1 MYFIHFIGGITAYYI
16 GSIVLVTVTHT
27 CSCIVRIVQDHYTI
41 SEEVRIYMNKS
52 PKIYYQTIGSTT
64 TAVAP
69 EGGNCF
75 TTETSEVCSICLNIH
90 PQIHCIK
97 TVCGHEFGHDCFQ
110 KWIQSCP
117 TLHTHCPNC
126 RKYVH
131 SMTKY
136 QHM

>member
-1 MYFIHFIGGITAYYI
+1 MSNTHINMYFIHFIGGIAAYYI
-16 GSIVLVTVTHT
+16 GLIVLVTVTHT

-52 PKIYYQTIGSTT
+52 PKMYYQTISD
-64 TAVAP
+64 
-69 EGGNCF
+69 
-75 TTETSEVCSICLNIH
+75 TETSEVCSICLNIH
-90 PQIHCIK
+90 HRNHCIK

-126 RKYVH
+126 RQYVH

-136 QHM
+136 QYT